1 MTSSLILFYLLAG
14 LSVLF
19 SLLVVFHRN
28 VVYSALF
35 LIITMGSLAGIY
47 ILLDA
52 HFVWVIQV
60 IVYAGAIM
68 VLFLFVIILLDIRSE
83 PAPWAPPDRGRILI
97 AVLLSGVLLAE
108 LMVAVARRFVLAP
121 AGGPAVASSFGRTQ
135 TVGRLLFTDFLF
147 PFEITSIILLVAMV
161 AAIALTSRRRK
172 DAKSQVVP
180 EQIAVRK
187 ADRLRLIK
195 MSSEKHAQE
204 KIDNTA
210 EVAR

>member
-1 MTSSLILFYLLAG
+1 MELLVFAG
-14 LSVLF
+14 LALVAAVAG
-19 SLLVVFHRN
+19 LLVIVQRHA
-28 VVYSALF
+28 VYSALF

-68 VLFLFVIILLDIRSE
+68 VLFLFVIMLLDIRSE

-97 AVLLSGVLLAE
+97 AVLLSVVLLAE

-121 AGGPAVASSFGRTQ
+121 AGGPGVARNFGTTQ

-161 AAIALTSRRRK
+161 GAMVL
-172 DAKSQVVP
+172 AK
-180 EQIAVRK
+180 K
-187 ADRLRLIK
+187 RL
-195 MSSEKHAQE
+195 H
-204 KIDNTA
+204 
-210 EVAR
+210 